1 MKEVLVIVIK
11 NGTKYQIGIEKSVA
25 EVLKEIKDCKNDFYE
40 VIEHCAIRTD
50 QIVSVEK
57 FEYDPEEVEQAD

>member
-1 MKEVLVIVIK
+1 MKEVLVVVIK

-25 EVLKEIKDCKNDFYE
+25 EVLKEIRNCEDEFYT
-40 VIEHCAIRTD
+40 VIDHCAIRID

-57 FEYDPEEVEQAD
+57 FEYDPEEVEEAD